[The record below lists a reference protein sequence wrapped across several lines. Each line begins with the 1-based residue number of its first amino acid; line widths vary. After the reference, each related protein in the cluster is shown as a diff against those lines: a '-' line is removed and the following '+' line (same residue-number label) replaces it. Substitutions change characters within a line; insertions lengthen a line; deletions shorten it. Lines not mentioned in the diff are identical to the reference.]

1 VPGRLAVARRFAPV
15 AFFGI
20 ALALS
25 ALARADIVVLAG
37 SEASLDD
44 GVVDAG
50 CTDVVVGGTLHTGT
64 SRLVNVRHVVIQP
77 GGVIDG
83 VASHIE
89 LGGEWTNQGSF
100 VPGQGSV
107 AFVDACGLGP
117 ATIGGETTFHDLSF
131 TSAIGKIWRLPAGA
145 TQTVRGSLNAR
156 GIIGTTTLASTLPGE
171 WAFIR
176 PLGAVI
182 FSEIELAFVRLL
194 LPGVQHPVPAL
205 GTLGVALLSCLL
217 LLAMQVRR
225 TRRPSA
231 VRMRNRPG

>member
-1 VPGRLAVARRFAPV
+1 MPGRFAVARRFAP
-15 AFFGI
+15 AALLGI

-25 ALARADIVVLAG
+25 APARADIVVPAG
-37 SEASLDD
+37 QEASLDA

-50 CTDVVVGGTLHTGT
+50 CTDVIVGGILHTGT
-64 SRLVNVRHVVIQP
+64 SQLVNVRHVVIQP

-89 LGGEWTNQGSF
+89 LGGDWTNQGSF

-145 TQTVRGSLNAR
+145 TQTVKGALYAQ
-156 GIIGTTTLASTLPGE
+156 GMIGTTTLASTLPGE

-176 PLGAVI
+176 TLGPVI
-182 FSEIELAFVRLL
+182 LSESEFVFVRLL
-194 LPGVQHPVPAL
+194 LPDVQHPVPAL
-205 GTLGVALLSCLL
+205 GALGVVFLSCLFL
-217 LLAMQVRR
+217 LDAYVRR
-225 TRRPSA
+225 RRHPPA
-231 VRMRNRPG
+231 ARMRNRT

>member
-1 VPGRLAVARRFAPV
+1 VAGRFAVARRFAPV

-37 SEASLDD
+37 DETSLDD

-50 CTDVVVGGTLHTGT
+50 CTDVVVGGTLHTGA
-64 SRLVNVRHVVIQP
+64 SQLVNVRHVVILP

-89 LGGEWTNQGSF
+89 LGGDWTNQGSF
-100 VPGQGSV
+100 VAGLGSV
-107 AFVDACGLGP
+107 SFVDACGLGP

-131 TSAIGKIWRLPAGA
+131 ISAIGKIWRLPAGS
-145 TQTVRGSLNAR
+145 TQTVRGVLYAR

-176 PLGAVI
+176 PLGSAI
-182 FSEIELAFVRLL
+182 LSEAELVFVRLL
-194 LPGVQHPVPAL
+194 VQGVQHPVPSL
-205 GTLGVALLSCLL
+205 GALGVALLSCLI
-217 LLAMQVRR
+217 LLAMHFRR
-225 TRRPSA
+225 TRRLPD
-231 VRMRNRPG
+231 VRMRNRR